1 MASGIYVAMGAARNQ
16 EHRLDTLSNDL
27 ANANTPGFKSQETIY
42 KQIHT
47 DVTSLGNPEQAMGV
61 HHPVRFLPE
70 DRLHS
75 VMVDRY
81 TKFAQGSLKFTGNDL
96 DLAIKG
102 EGFFT
107 LQGQNGPVY
116 TRNGTFTLNREGLLV
131 DQQGQ
136 PVLDDAGKSIQVN
149 NAQGK
154 IGISQDGAVMVDGE
168 RVAKLGLVRFDETS
182 LQTLERIGNSGYRN
196 LAPNVQPEQL
206 DVPDV
211 RQGFL
216 ETANVNPV
224 HTMSM
229 LIKTN
234 RLFELNTRALQAY
247 KSMDEQAAREVGKF

>member
-47 DVTSLGNPEQAMGV
+47 DVTSLGNPNQAMGIN
-61 HHPVRFLPE
+61 HPVRFLPE
-70 DRLHS
+70 DRLPS
-75 VMVDRY
+75 IMVDRF
-81 TKFAQGSLKFTGNDL
+81 TKFKQGSLKFTGNDL
-96 DLAIKG
+96 DLAING

-116 TRNGTFTLNREGLLV
+116 TRNGTFTLNREGMLV

-136 PVLDDAGKSIQVN
+136 VVLDDAGQGIQVN

-168 RVAKLGLVRFDETS
+168 RVAKLGLVRFDDVSADPGADREQRVS
-182 LQTLERIGNSGYRN
+182 EFG
-196 LAPNVQPEQL
+196 PNVQPEAL

-224 HTMSM
+224 HTMAM

-234 RLFELNTRALQAY
+234 RLFELEYPRTPGLQVY
-247 KSMDEQAAREVGKF
+247 G